1 MKTDRSYHVVELDK
15 GIKSEIPVYQYNNH
29 RKVKCPFHIE
39 ELHITNIFENEEDA
53 DAGEAVVDVLGCFRR
68 EFTNLAIDN
77 TVYFV
82 YGDIVVPAKSGMES
96 VYEATILPNLPG
108 GVKFFVSLDGVKAA
122 SQVMKFRFP
131 SKPARSEAERD
142 LEERLAHLLLF
153 NKEDHQELLSR
164 LRQCDN
170 KDTHTE
176 IVLREFLHEWIFD
189 DRKSAYS
196 LDDEGCGVIHLV
208 ASLGYAWAI
217 GILGRLQFILD
228 FKDAFGST
236 PLHWASFH
244 GRSVRLL
251 TYLLSFTSYT
261 VLNLTHVY
269 MFLQVGWY

>member
-1 MKTDRSYHVVELDK
+1 MKTDRSYHVVELEK

-29 RKVKCPFHIE
+29 RRIKCPFHIE
-39 ELHITNIFENEEDA
+39 ELHITNIFENEEEDA
-53 DAGEAVVDVLGCFRR
+53 DAGEAVVDVLGGFLR
-68 EFTNLAIDN
+68 EFPNLAIDN

-82 YGDIVVPAKSGMES
+82 YGDIIVPAKSGMGS

-108 GVKFFVSLDGVKAA
+108 GVRFFVSLDGVKAA

-131 SKPARSEAERD
+131 SKPARSEAERE

-153 NKEDHQELLSR
+153 NKEDRQESLSR

-176 IVLREFLHEWIFD
+176 IILREFLHEWIFD

-196 LDDEGCGVIHLV
+196 LDDEGQGVIHIV

-228 FKDAFGST
+228 FKDAFGWT
-236 PLHWASFH
+236 PLHWAAFH
-244 GRSVRLL
+244 GRSLTLKLIFFRLL
-251 TYLLSFTSYT
+251 VTSVY
-261 VLNLTHVY
+261 VLTR
-269 MFLQVGWY
+269 